1 MRHRVRSNLHHRLNV
16 AFVNFFHGLDSFH
29 SLKALNVGRRYWRRR
44 QRRSVL
50 LLIGFARAS
59 APLTSWMVGALL
71 HGPSKVRS
79 TAGEAVSMIIGL
91 AVDIK
96 DCGSSHA
103 RQISLDLV
111 PKAKK
116 RSCASGK
123 MPRTC

>member
-1 MRHRVRSNLHHRLNV
+1 MRHRERSNLHHRLNV

-29 SLKALNVGRRYWRRR
+29 SLKALNVGRRYWRRG

-50 LLIGFARAS
+50 PLIGFARTS
-59 APLTSWMVGALL
+59 APLTSGMVGALL

-79 TAGEAVSMIIGL
+79 TSGEAVSMIIGL

-96 DCGSSHA
+96 DCKSSHA

-111 PKAKK
+111 PKSKK

-123 MPRTC
+123 LPRSC